1 MSSRIALIEQCC
13 NPLKLLHNL
22 HTGRGG
28 VLRQR
33 SLNAECKHLHTTVLT
48 DVFLSPCSNILHPSY
63 NHVFWKCWTSCY
75 LWVWKG
81 NPWKAQSITSKHETF
96 ICNQLTRCLIGA
108 STFVKKGLA
117 NDQSA
122 LFKRPHFF
130 LSPELKLLMTDRNI
144 WTECNTTHTHT
155 SCGCSFSKAEHAV
168 LSKLQSLKSL
178 WGRVPFMPHS
188 LSQPQTEKS
197 SGSSFD
203 SGDLEHS
210 IVLTLL
216 NL

>member
-28 VLRQR
+28 MLRQR
-33 SLNAECKHLHTTVLT
+33 SLNAECKHLHTVLT

-130 LSPELKLLMTDRNI
+130 LSPKLKLLMTDRNI

-155 SCGCSFSKAEHAV
+155 HFLWV
-168 LSKLQSLKSL
+168 L
-178 WGRVPFMPHS
+178 
-188 LSQPQTEKS
+188 
-197 SGSSFD
+197 
-203 SGDLEHS
+203 
-210 IVLTLL
+210 LL
-216 NL
+216 

>member
-1 MSSRIALIEQCC
+1 MSSRIAFIEQCC

-22 HTGRGG
+22 HTGRGRM
-28 VLRQR
+28 LRQR

-96 ICNQLTRCLIGA
+96 ICNQLTRCIFFSLLNWSCSWQTETSG
-108 STFVKKGLA
+108 
-117 NDQSA
+117 QSVT
-122 LFKRPHFF
+122 PH
-130 LSPELKLLMTDRNI
+130 
-144 WTECNTTHTHT
+144 THTHT

-203 SGDLEHS
+203 LEHS

>member
-96 ICNQLTRCLIGA
+96 ICNQLTRCIFFSLLNWSCSWQTETSG
-108 STFVKKGLA
+108 
-117 NDQSA
+117 QSVT
-122 LFKRPHFF
+122 PH
-130 LSPELKLLMTDRNI
+130 
-144 WTECNTTHTHT
+144 THTHT

-203 SGDLEHS
+203 LEHS

>member
-1 MSSRIALIEQCC
+1 MSNRIASIEQCC

-22 HTGRGG
+22 HTGRGRM
-28 VLRQR
+28 LRQR
-33 SLNAECKHLHTTVLT
+33 SLNAECKHLHTVLT

-75 LWVWKG
+75 PWVWKG
-81 NPWKAQSITSKHETF
+81 NLWKAQSITSKHETF

-117 NDQSA
+117 NDQSV

-130 LSPELKLLMTDRNI
+130 LSPKLKLLMTDRNI

-155 SCGCSFSKAEHAV
+155 LPVGAP
-168 LSKLQSLKSL
+168 SLKQNMLFSPNSSH
-178 WGRVPFMPHS
+178 WRVFEDEC
-188 LSQPQTEKS
+188 LSCLILCLNHKLRNPQAAALIWNTA
-197 SGSSFD
+197 
-203 SGDLEHS
+203 LCWHY
-210 IVLTLL
+210 
-216 NL
+216 

>member
-1 MSSRIALIEQCC
+1 MSNRIALIEQCC

-22 HTGRGG
+22 HTGRGRM
-28 VLRQR
+28 LRQR

-81 NPWKAQSITSKHETF
+81 NLWKAQSITSKHETF
-96 ICNQLTRCLIGA
+96 ICNQLTRCIFFSLLNWSCSWQTETSG
-108 STFVKKGLA
+108 
-117 NDQSA
+117 QSVT
-122 LFKRPHFF
+122 PH
-130 LSPELKLLMTDRNI
+130 
-144 WTECNTTHTHT
+144 THTHT

-203 SGDLEHS
+203 LEHS

>member
-1 MSSRIALIEQCC
+1 MSNRIALIEQCC

-22 HTGRGG
+22 HTGRGRM
-28 VLRQR
+28 LRQR

-81 NPWKAQSITSKHETF
+81 NLWKAQSITSKHETF
-96 ICNQLTRCLIGA
+96 ICNQLTRCIFFSLLNWSCSWQTETSG
-108 STFVKKGLA
+108 
-117 NDQSA
+117 QSVT
-122 LFKRPHFF
+122 PH
-130 LSPELKLLMTDRNI
+130 
-144 WTECNTTHTHT
+144 THTHT